1 MATYDVIVIGA
12 GSVGVPLTKILAET
26 GLQVLC
32 IDQHPSPG
40 QGDNKHAI
48 GGIRATHS
56 QKGKI
61 WVALRSLEILRTW
74 EEKYDEDIDWI
85 EGGYLFVA
93 YREEEEKL
101 LKETIKFQKEQGL
114 NINWIDAD
122 KVKELVPGINTEG
135 LLGGTYS
142 PEDGHANSLLI
153 NHAFYSQ
160 ALANGAE
167 FKFKEAVTDII
178 VSHGEVQSV
187 RTTKDCYNANF
198 VINAAGAHA
207 QYIANMAGIQVPV
220 MSDMHEA
227 GITEPV
233 KRFFDPLVVDI
244 RPQQNKVF
252 GNSKNYYFY
261 QNKLGQIIFCITP
274 DPPQYG
280 LSTQETSLFLPQVS
294 QRLIALVPRLRNIK
308 VRRTWRGRYP
318 NTPDGMPIVG
328 PVQGVRGFINVVGLG
343 GQGLML
349 GPGLSEVVARYIN
362 GRMTERDHLIFEE
375 FSLYRKFASEEL
387 LK

>member
-1 MATYDVIVIGA
+1 
-12 GSVGVPLTKILAET
+12 
-26 GLQVLC
+26 
-32 IDQHPSPG
+32 
-40 QGDNKHAI
+40 
-48 GGIRATHS
+48 
-56 QKGKI
+56 
-61 WVALRSLEILRTW
+61 RTW
-74 EEKYDEDIDWI
+74 EEKYGEDIDWI

-93 YREEEEKL
+93 YREEEERL

-114 NINWIDAD
+114 NINWIDAEE
-122 KVKELVPGINTEG
+122 VKELVPGITSEG

-160 ALANGAE
+160 ALINGAE

-178 VSHGEVQSV
+178 VTHGEVQSV
-187 RTTKDCYNANF
+187 RTTKNSYNAIF

-244 RPQQNKVF
+244 RPQQNELF

-280 LSTQETSLFLPQVS
+280 LSTQETSQFLPQIS
-294 QRLIALVPRLRNIK
+294 QRLVNLVPRLRNIK

-328 PVQGVRGFINVVGLG
+328 PVKGVEGYINVVGLG

-349 GPGLSEVVARYIN
+349 GPGLSEVVARFIN
-362 GRMTERDHLIFEE
+362 DKMTERDQLIFEE
-375 FSLYRKFASEEL
+375 FSLYRNFSSQEL